1 MKKTLFSVALLAAAT
16 QALAFNE
23 KQAVALTQKF
33 LSTVACAYDESTF
46 PVVKLDDDSYLVGW
60 TGQLRCPGG
69 NGTTVSYLTAVAPG
83 YVGEDTYVVDYHESA
98 APDVGSLHTLDKLS
112 FQNGVLLVNGRV
124 IRNKES
130 KVTLKFLRDR
140 GECKKIK

>member
-60 TGQLRCPGG
+60 TGQLRCPESPRFPWRPVGLSQAM
-69 NGTTVSYLTAVAPG
+69 TTA
-83 YVGEDTYVVDYHESA
+83 
-98 APDVGSLHTLDKLS
+98 
-112 FQNGVLLVNGRV
+112 
-124 IRNKES
+124 
-130 KVTLKFLRDR
+130 
-140 GECKKIK
+140 